1 MIDVR
6 LFAALRAAAG
16 TTHVTSAAPDVPTLL
31 AELRERFGEPF
42 AGRLGVATVIVDGQP
57 VDPAE
62 TVPLTDA
69 REVVL
74 LPPFS
79 GG

>member
-1 MIDVR
+1 MTDVR

-16 TTHVTSAAPDVPTLL
+16 TAHVASDARDVPTLL

-42 AGRLGVATVIVDGQP
+42 ASRLAVATVVLDGEP
-57 VDPAE
+57 VAPEADRSLAG
-62 TVPLTDA
+62 V

>member
-1 MIDVR
+1 MSVQVR

-16 TTHVTSAAPDVPTLL
+16 TSQLSSEAATVGDLRR
-31 AELRERFGEPF
+31 ELSERFGEPF
-42 AGRLGVATVIVDGQP
+42 AARLARSKAIVDGEEAQ
-57 VDPAE
+57 DSADLGAAAE
-62 TVPLTDA
+62 VA
-69 REVVL
+69 L